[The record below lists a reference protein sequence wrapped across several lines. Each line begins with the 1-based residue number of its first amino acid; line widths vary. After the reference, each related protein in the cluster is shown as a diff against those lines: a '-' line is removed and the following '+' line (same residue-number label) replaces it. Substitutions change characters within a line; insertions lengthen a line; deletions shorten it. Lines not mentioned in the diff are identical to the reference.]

1 MEEIKYNSKE
11 LTDIVIK
18 QENKFE
24 DNKNKDYESDIYDDM
39 DYYIDDEM
47 IDYMN
52 SFDTDDFYSDCDYD
66 NYDYCGRYDEADE
79 I

>member
-1 MEEIKYNSKE
+1 M
-11 LTDIVIK
+11 TDIDIE
-18 QENKFE
+18 QEKEIE
-24 DNKNKDYESDIYDDM
+24 DNESDTYDDI

-52 SFDTDDFYSDCDYD
+52 SFDTNDFYSDYDYDYD
-66 NYDYCGRYDEADE
+66 NYDYCDRYDEADE

>member
-1 MEEIKYNSKE
+1 MEKIKYNNKE
-11 LTDIVIK
+11 MTDIDIE
-18 QENKFE
+18 QEKEIE
-24 DNKNKDYESDIYDDM
+24 DNESDTYDDI

-52 SFDTDDFYSDCDYD
+52 SFDTNDFYSDYDYDYD
-66 NYDYCGRYDEADE
+66 NYDYCDRYDEADE

>member
-18 QENKFE
+18 QENKIE

-39 DYYIDDEM
+39 DYYIDDET

-66 NYDYCGRYDEADE
+66 NYDYCSQYDEADE

>member
-1 MEEIKYNSKE
+1 MEEIKYNNKE
-11 LTDIVIK
+11 MTDIDIE
-18 QENKFE
+18 QENEIE
-24 DNKNKDYESDIYDDM
+24 DNESDTYDDI

-52 SFDTDDFYSDCDYD
+52 SFDTNDFYSDYDYD
-66 NYDYCGRYDEADE
+66 NYDYCDRYDEADE